1 MKKRKNNRKT
11 IAKLTQERIKII
23 EQEYMKDIMQAYH
36 NGNTKLTKTLI
47 LGKLKTNQSQYKVRQ
62 LLTLYNEL

>member
-1 MKKRKNNRKT
+1 
-11 IAKLTQERIKII
+11 
-23 EQEYMKDIMQAYH
+23 MKDIMRAYH

-47 LGKLKTNQSQYKVRQ
+47 LGKLKTNQCDYKVRQ